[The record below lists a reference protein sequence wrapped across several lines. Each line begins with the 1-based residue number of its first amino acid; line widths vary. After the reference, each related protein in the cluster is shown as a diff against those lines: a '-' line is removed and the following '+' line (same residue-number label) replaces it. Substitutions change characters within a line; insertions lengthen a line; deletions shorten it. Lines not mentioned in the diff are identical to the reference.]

1 MLRTTLITGGL
12 IALVLYACG
21 GDKTPSGTT
30 PTDQEGPSTGLDY
43 MPLALG
49 NTWKYEVRER
59 GLTQVLTR
67 TVTGVASIR
76 NVLWYVINQSDTV
89 RVNALNEYII
99 IRNGREIIQYKLD
112 AKEGEN
118 WPLGMDEEGQEIMGM
133 LVSRRERV
141 EVPGGIFSSCLQ
153 FKFFSSTGTKVD
165 TTYMW
170 LAPEVGFIKKT
181 SSLEKTLFSVLLEAI
196 ISGKTYP

>member
-30 PTDQEGPSTGLDY
+30 PTDQEGPSTDLDY

-89 RVNALNEYII
+89 RVNALNEYVI
-99 IRNGREIIQYKLD
+99 IRNGREIIQYKLE
-112 AKEGEN
+112 AKEGDN
-118 WPLGMDEEGQEIMGM
+118 WPLGADEEGQEIMGM

-141 EVPGGIFSSCLQ
+141 EVPGGIFSNCLQ
-153 FKFFSSTGTKVD
+153 FKFFSSTGTKID

-181 SSLEKTLFSVLLEAI
+181 SSLDKTLFSVLLEAI